1 MVQRFAPAAANGFIT
16 ALHRLPRFPIAALRG
31 PIDLVGAMNLYPQL
45 ADSAWL
51 RFGIVGAD
59 ILAVV
64 VTVRLCAV
72 LTVWWRTPPAPQ
84 PVPATVRPPGR
95 HPGHRNPRH

>member
-1 MVQRFAPAAANGFIT
+1 M
-16 ALHRLPRFPIAALRG
+16 PRFPIATLGG
-31 PIDLVGAMNLYPQL
+31 PFDLVGAMNLYPQL
-45 ADSAWL
+45 ADPAWL

-64 VTVRLCAV
+64 VTVRLCAA
-72 LTVWWRTPPAPQ
+72 LTAWWRTPRASQ

-95 HPGHRNPRH
+95 PPGHCNRRP